1 MLKVCIMC
9 DSAGYPSFARTA
21 VLLFIIIG
29 GMTLTVGPVCAMRNP
44 SAVYCKALGYQYTDR
59 IGSDGSMTG
68 YCTIS
73 DNQSVDAWQFFE
85 GKVAQDASWCKK
97 QGYQIRTVTDR
108 RTCPELI
115 SDTCAV
121 CILPDG
127 SVSEVTHL
135 MDLDFSENICA
146 GTECTLPP
154 TSTPE
159 YNANKGMNLPAIFLP
174 ALLVLIF
181 IVIAVIGYRMTKTKK

>member
-1 MLKVCIMC
+1 MC
-9 DSAGYPSFARTA
+9 DSAKYPSFVRTA
-21 VLLFIIIG
+21 VILFIIIG
-29 GMTLTVGPVCAMRNP
+29 GMTLVIGPVCAMRNP
-44 SAVYCKALGYQYTDR
+44 SAVYCKVLGYRYTDR

-85 GKVAQDASWCKK
+85 GKVAQDASYCKK

-108 RTCPELI
+108 RICPELI

-135 MDLDFSENICA
+135 MNLDFSENICV
-146 GTECTLPP
+146 GTECTVTP
-154 TSTPE
+154 TSTPD
-159 YNANKGMNLPAIFLP
+159 YTTNKGINPAALFLP
-174 ALLVLIF
+174 VLFVLIF
-181 IVIAVIGYRMTKTKK
+181 IMIVVIMYRRTRWKK